1 MFVTLHQWALST
13 DPSCLFTYFTTHL
26 SQANKVLQRR
36 ETLKMVWPSPNKKRN
51 DIIRTLDESYLT
63 KITRFKK
70 SSLGMKYF
78 IIGLINAWSLV
89 SYNLYSYGRMK
100 FLRNLPFSAK
110 YQLAMSSLASHKTCK
125 FISKKWHFV
134 SVLVGPTFLRFYSSQ
149 FSSMQQQP
157 SK

>member
-1 MFVTLHQWALST
+1 MKEWSCFKVRFYLYLNLQECLWLCTSELSAQIHLACSLTLPPICPRQIKFYSEGK
-13 DPSCLFTYFTTHL
+13 PSKWFD
-26 SQANKVLQRR
+26 QVQI
-36 ETLKMVWPSPNKKRN
+36 KRN

-134 SVLVGPTFLRFYSSQ
+134 SVW
-149 FSSMQQQP
+149 
-157 SK
+157 